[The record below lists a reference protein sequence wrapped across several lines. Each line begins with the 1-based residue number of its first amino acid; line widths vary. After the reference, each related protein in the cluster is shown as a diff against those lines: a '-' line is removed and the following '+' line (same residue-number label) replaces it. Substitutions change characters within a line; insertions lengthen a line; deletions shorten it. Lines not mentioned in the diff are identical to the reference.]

1 MGQITNFPNTVNVG
15 VLSIADTEL
24 TVTAAQINASVG
36 GGVSNVTTAT
46 KTVGSGEIGK
56 LITLNRAAGIAVT
69 LPAAT
74 GSGAVY
80 KFFVGTTVTS
90 NTITITRAGNDTIF
104 GTAVMV
110 TDGASDAILGFEAAG
125 STVITLNGTTKGGI
139 KGDLITLIDAAT
151 DVWSVDM
158 QASATGSVVTPFS

>member
-15 VLSIADTEL
+15 VLSIADTEI
-24 TVTAAQINASVG
+24 TATAAQINASVG
-36 GGVSNVTTAT
+36 GGVSNVTDAT
-46 KTVGSGEIGK
+46 KTVGSTDIGK

-90 NTITITRAGNDTIF
+90 NSTTITAAGNDTMF
-104 GTAVMV
+104 GNAFVAQSGGNTVLAFETAGG
-110 TDGASDAILGFEAAG
+110 T
-125 STVITLNGTTKGGI
+125 TITLNGGTTGGI
-139 KGDLITLIDAAT
+139 KGDLITLTDAAADT
-151 DVWSVDM
+151 WAVLINGSSVG
-158 QASATGSVVTPFS
+158 TGATPFS